1 MDFSRI
7 ALTDEEAAFAARA
20 RDFLQT
26 HVTDDVKRRV
36 HDTGESFDETVHLA
50 LGAHGWLAAQLT
62 PHAEGGL
69 TRLQRRIFE
78 LEKRRA
84 RAPYIAWGTTAMVA
98 RAVRKFARP
107 ELQDEVLPGV
117 CTGRIRLCLGY
128 TEPEGGSDIMTC
140 KTRAVRDGDGSSW
153 VINGAKMFTTGA
165 HISQYVFLIT
175 NTSPD
180 APKRDSLTM
189 FLVPLHLP
197 GIDIHAVR
205 CVDGDRTNLTY
216 YNDVRVPDK
225 YRMGEVN
232 GGWTV
237 LRDPLNAEHGAV
249 DANADGLQDIAVMQ
263 QQADMLAQ
271 ALDDAIARAYRP
283 DRHGRR
289 LADDQSVGYRLG
301 RDYARVE
308 AALSTPNILGRVAIA
323 QALREVSADMMDTL
337 GSAAALPIGA
347 HGSAD
352 DGAAEYLFRFAP
364 LVAIYGGTVEVF
376 RNMIAQYVLG
386 LGKPAYAA
394 PAEKNT

>member
-1 MDFSRI
+1 MDFSRVTL
-7 ALTDEEAAFAARA
+7 ADDDAAFAAQA
-20 RDFLQT
+20 RDFLDT
-26 HVTDDVKRRV
+26 HVTDEVKHRV
-36 HDTGESFDETVHLA
+36 HDAGESFDETVHLA
-50 LGAHGWLAAQLT
+50 LGDRGWLAAQLT
-62 PHAEGGL
+62 PHAEGGFS
-69 TRLQRRIFE
+69 RLRRRIFD

-117 CTGRIRLCLGY
+117 CSGAIRLCLGY

-140 KTRAVRDGDGSSW
+140 KTRAVRDGDDW
-153 VINGAKMFTTGA
+153 IINGAKMFTTGA
-165 HISQYVFLIT
+165 HVSQYVFLIT
-175 NTSPD
+175 NTNPE

-189 FLVPLHLP
+189 FLVPLNLP
-197 GIDIHAVR
+197 GIDVHGVR
-205 CVDGDRTNLTY
+205 CIDGDRTNLTY

-249 DANADGLQDIAVMQ
+249 DAHPDGLQDIAVMQ
-263 QQADMLAQ
+263 QQADMLAE
-271 ALDDAIARAYRP
+271 AVDDAIARACQL
-283 DRHGRR
+283 DSQGRR

-301 RDYARVE
+301 REYARVE

-323 QALREVSADMMDTL
+323 QALREVSADVMDTL
-337 GSAAALPIGA
+337 GSASALPIGVVGA
-347 HGSAD
+347 AD
-352 DGAAEYLFRFAP
+352 DGATEYLFRFAP

-386 LGKPAYAA
+386 LGKPAYASSA
-394 PAEKNT
+394 PAKK